1 MAPEIVPLSMK
12 IEFWR
17 WVVVKK
23 DTNYPGGV
31 TGLKGVSKIFDEN
44 KEKKRKKILFW
55 FFSKPQ
61 ELMLLEWEVSKKII
75 NDENQQKNGQK
86 MAKMT
91 KKW

>member
-44 KEKKRKKILFW
+44 KEKKRKKYIISILLKT
-55 FFSKPQ
+55 SRTNVTRMRSGEK
-61 ELMLLEWEVSKKII
+61 
-75 NDENQQKNGQK
+75 NQK
-86 MAKMT
+86 
-91 KKW
+91 